1 MNALAALLFFGAAI
15 FALTVMTMMMS
26 EYWDRMVAALTFEP
40 MPRQQRYRAGQP
52 IGGRA

>member
-1 MNALAALLFFGAAI
+1 MSAHAALLFLLAAI
-15 FALTVMTMMMS
+15 FALTVITVMLS
-26 EYWDRMVAALTFEP
+26 EYRDRMLAALTFEP